1 MSSSTCNKKFEDKFN
16 YDIVCADDKSQN
28 CRQKINSL
36 VLTQSWRAQNPADG
50 STPRAGA
57 GQGGLEGFLATC
69 IMNSSET
76 SKARRRSR
84 RLAEYTPTASEIE
97 AYDNL
102 VLNKTACEQKWLL
115 AVSKRLKAAPDIPS
129 SVVTTKTGTLGN
141 FTTGS
146 VADDGYSTIQTAVL
160 NNGWSYLSLETNNKE
175 KKVKLNFIKVKK
187 RESVQKLAYVEQ
199 SNCCL

>member
-1 MSSSTCNKKFEDKFN
+1 LKQE
-16 YDIVCADDKSQN
+16 
-28 CRQKINSL
+28 
-36 VLTQSWRAQNPADG
+36 
-50 STPRAGA
+50 
-57 GQGGLEGFLATC
+57 
-69 IMNSSET
+69 
-76 SKARRRSR
+76 
-84 RLAEYTPTASEIE
+84 SEIE

-187 RESVQKLAYVEQ
+187 KESVQLACMEQ

>member
-76 SKARRRSR
+76 TETRRRSR
-84 RLAEYTPTASEIE
+84 RLAEYTPT
-97 AYDNL
+97 
-102 VLNKTACEQKWLL
+102 
-115 AVSKRLKAAPDIPS
+115 VSKS
-129 SVVTTKTGTLGN
+129 SDVG
-141 FTTGS
+141 
-146 VADDGYSTIQTAVL
+146 AM
-160 NNGWSYLSLETNNKE
+160 
-175 KKVKLNFIKVKK
+175 
-187 RESVQKLAYVEQ
+187 
-199 SNCCL
+199 